1 MLSIQSCSQ
10 LQLQLLLVLAGVE
23 ELLVTAL
30 QLSLQLL
37 DLQGQQEEAL
47 DKQSLEPRASETV

>member
-37 DLQGQQEEAL
+37 DLREQQEEAL
-47 DKQSLEPRASETV
+47 DKQSQEPLASEIV